1 MTAVSGQTSPS
12 SLTEPLQHEPLHIF
26 YNATLRSE
34 IEPLNVLIAQV
45 LKCRCECLVILLYQ
59 FGVCFCVTVA
69 VTVTSRNQM
78 SVTLKM
84 YLDILC

>member
-12 SLTEPLQHEPLHIF
+12 SVTEPLQHEPLHIF

-34 IEPLNVLIAQV
+34 IEPELIAQV